1 MHLVVQVVGVKAA
14 DREVPQEVVKLAE
27 PVEPV
32 GVVVEPMGVVVEL
45 VPVEVAQPVAAAVV
59 EAEKDAF
66 KYLLTTTFSNVK
78 SMKL

>member
-1 MHLVVQVVGVKAA
+1 MHLVVPVVGVKAA

-32 GVVVEPMGVVVEL
+32 GVVVEL

>member
-32 GVVVEPMGVVVEL
+32 GVVVEL